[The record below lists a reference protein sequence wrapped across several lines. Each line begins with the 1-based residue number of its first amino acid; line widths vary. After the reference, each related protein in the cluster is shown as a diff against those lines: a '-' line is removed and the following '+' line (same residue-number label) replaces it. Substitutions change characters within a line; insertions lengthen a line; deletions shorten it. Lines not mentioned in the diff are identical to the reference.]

1 MARKNI
7 GHIELQWR
15 CPNCDHRNLGREKTC
30 TMCGAPQ
37 PEDVQFEQLSQQE
50 IIADEALIE
59 QAKAGPDIHCAYCGT
74 RNVNAAKTCVH
85 CGADISEGA
94 KRQAGRVL
102 GAYQSGPAQKVACDA
117 CGAENLATAGQ
128 CGECGAPLKAAAVL
142 SATPQQTDEASAV
155 AEQPVS
161 KKKPVALIIVAVLIC
176 LGMAVVALLSMRSS
190 SVTGTVQQVE
200 WERTVNIEVYGP
212 VERNAWQDELPTGAE
227 DISCAQAYRYTSS
240 TPAENSKEV
249 CGTPYT
255 VDSGSGFAEVV
266 QDCEYQ
272 VYDDYCSYTVLD
284 WSHADKIVANGSN
297 LNAEWPSPNLSTDQR
312 LGDQRSETYSVVFQ
326 SDNGE
331 YTYTPE
337 NFAEYQRF
345 QPGSV
350 WTLDINTFGVVLSV
364 QP

>member
-1 MARKNI
+1 MARKEL

-15 CPNCDHRNLGREKTC
+15 CPNCDNRNLGREKTC

-37 PEDVQFEQLSQQE
+37 PEDVQFEQVAQQE
-50 IIADEALIE
+50 IIADEALIK

-74 RNVNAAKTCVH
+74 RNVSAAETCIH
-85 CGADISEGA
+85 CGADISEGT
-94 KRQAGRVL
+94 KRQTGRVL
-102 GAYQSGPAQKVACDA
+102 GAYQSGPVQTVACDA
-117 CGAENLATAGQ
+117 CGAENPATAGQ
-128 CGECGAPLKAAAVL
+128 CGECGAPLKAAVL
-142 SATPQQTDEASAV
+142 PGMPQQVAAASV
-155 AEQPVS
+155 AER
-161 KKKPVALIIVAVLIC
+161 KKKPVALIVVGVLIC

-190 SVTGTVQQVE
+190 SVSGVVQQVQ
-200 WERTVNIEVYGP
+200 WERSINIEAFGP
-212 VERNAWQDELPTGAE
+212 VERSAWHDELPVDAE
-227 DISCAQAYRYTSS
+227 DISCAQEYRYTSS
-240 TPAENSKEV
+240 TPTDNSKEI

-272 VYDDYCSYTVLD
+272 VYDDYCSYTVQD
-284 WSHADKIVANGSN
+284 WSYADKIVASGSN
-297 LNAEWPSPNLSTDQR
+297 LNAEWPSPGLSNDQR

-326 SDNGE
+326 TDDGA

-337 NFAEYQRF
+337 DFAEYQRY
-345 QPGSV
+345 QPGSA